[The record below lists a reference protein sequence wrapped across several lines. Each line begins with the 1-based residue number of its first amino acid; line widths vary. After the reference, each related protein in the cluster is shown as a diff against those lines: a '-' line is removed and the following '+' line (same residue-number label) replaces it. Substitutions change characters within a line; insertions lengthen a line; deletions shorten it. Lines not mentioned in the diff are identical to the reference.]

1 MAFVSTF
8 LVSNIHCPSC
18 VTYVQD
24 VLREIPNIHSV
35 QISLIDQTIRVK
47 HAHDKTRDLITN
59 ELLKAAFEVQH
70 VTTVGEHGVKTRD
83 YDVSPPPVKASLG
96 RSKWLMSRAQ
106 RKHIENCKACQG
118 KRERTSVKR
127 RPWAA
132 ITRLRRMDTRHSKP
146 PKSEDTATSDDIL
159 VEDHPAVIGF
169 DGTHEGQDHADYV
182 ATIVIGGMTCASCS
196 GNITKELNDLDFVQS
211 ADVSLM
217 TNNARVVFSGQKALS
232 AKLVEA
238 IEDIGYEASIED
250 VVPLTQ
256 NRSAS
261 EVGTTEFRVTLSIDG
276 MSCGS
281 CVGTIT
287 RGLEELPFVR
297 SVNVDLL
304 GHRGDIVFLDKQNV
318 DAVLATVEAMGY
330 DVAVV
335 RLESNNATVE
345 SIPSERTVQI
355 KVEGMYCELCP
366 DNIVA
371 GLQSVLPAKD
381 DSTYTISHLPTL
393 RNPVLTIKYRPAPPE
408 ISVRSFISAI
418 NKSDPA
424 LKASVYHPPTLEER
438 SRRLQRRE
446 QKAILLRLAF
456 TAVVAIP
463 TFIIG
468 VVYMSLVPKS
478 DQTRRWWEEPI
489 WAGNAMRME
498 WALFFMTTPVMLFGT
513 DVFHRRALKEI
524 RSLWRRSSKVPI
536 LRRFYR
542 FGSMNLLISAGA
554 AVAYF
559 SSLAVLIMDATSPRD
574 MENHRSTD
582 TYFDTVTFLTFFI
595 LIGRFLEAYSKAKT
609 GDAVAMLSKLRP
621 SDALLVE
628 SNTQEGLE
636 HAQTTISSIPV
647 DQLELGD
654 VVQIPHGASPPTDGI
669 VDQEGTFLFDESSLT
684 GESRPV
690 RKSSGEEVY
699 TGSLNIGDP
708 VRVRITEV
716 GGTSML
722 DKIVNVVRE
731 GQAKRAPIERVAD
744 IITGYFV
751 PVITLLAIITWV
763 IWLGLGESGRLPQA
777 WLDVQKGGWPF
788 WSLEFAIAVFVV
800 ACPCGIGLAAPTAL
814 FVGGGLAAKHGIL
827 VQGGGEAFQEASRL
841 NTIVFDKTGTLT
853 EGQMRVTD
861 VQYLGQNG
869 NIVPDVDSNV
879 VLAASRILEES
890 STHPIA
896 KAITQYCA
904 EHARDLEIQSEE
916 IKEMPGQGMTG
927 RFSVKTGASSSLYE
941 VGLGNERLLRTIG
954 TQYTS
959 SRSSSAPSMEEK
971 QAVTNDYYFDQLL
984 QRHQTLGHSIAIVA
998 MRRISNQAVDEK
1010 AVDEEGPPEA
1020 YLPVAI
1026 FAIADPVRNEAPRI
1040 LKSLQD
1046 SGVDV
1051 HMCTGDNRI
1060 TALAIASQLGIP
1072 VSNVRAGV
1080 LPQDKAAYI
1089 QELQGVSGSRNP
1101 GKTSSR
1107 QIVAFVGDGTNDT
1120 PALAAADVS
1129 IALSS
1134 GSDVAITTA
1143 SFILLNSDLST
1154 ILSLVRLAKRVF
1166 LRVKLNFAWAAVY
1179 NLCLVPVAAGVFYAI
1194 GANHDHGGWRLG
1206 PVWASVAMAA
1216 SSVSVVTS
1224 SLALKLPELSW
1235 GGGRR

>member
-1 MAFVSTF
+1 MASVSTF

-24 VLREIPNIHSV
+24 VLREIPNILSV

-47 HAHDKTRDLITN
+47 HAHDKTQDRITK
-59 ELLKAAFEVQH
+59 ELLEAAFEVQH
-70 VTTVGEHGVKTRD
+70 VTTVGADGVQTCD
-83 YDVSPPPVKASLG
+83 YDVSPPLVEASLG
-96 RSKWLMSRAQ
+96 RSRWFMSRAQ
-106 RKHIENCKACQG
+106 RKHIENCKACQS
-118 KRERTSVKR
+118 KRERTPVKR

-132 ITRLRRMDTRHSKP
+132 VTRQRRMDTGHSKP
-146 PKSEDTATSDDIL
+146 KSKDTTTSDDTL
-159 VEDHPAVIGF
+159 VEDQPAVINV
-169 DGTHEGQDHADYV
+169 DGTNDRQDHAEYV
-182 ATIVIGGMTCASCS
+182 ATVVIGGMTCASCS
-196 GNITKELNDLDFVQS
+196 GTIIKELNNLDFVQS

-217 TNNARVVFSGQKALS
+217 TNNARVVFSGQKSLS
-232 AKLVEA
+232 AKLIEA
-238 IEDIGYEASIED
+238 IEDVGYEASIED
-250 VVPLTQ
+250 VVPLV
-256 NRSAS
+256 RKAS
-261 EVGTTEFRVTLSIDG
+261 ISGVGNTEYKATVSIDG

-304 GHRGDIVFLDKQNV
+304 GHRGDVVLLDKENV
-318 DAVLATVEAMGY
+318 EAVLMKIEDMGY
-330 DVAVV
+330 DAVV
-335 RLESNNATVE
+335 VQLEPTDTPGNIT
-345 SIPSERTVQI
+345 PSERTVQI
-355 KVEGMYCELCP
+355 KVDGMYCELCP

-371 GLQSVLPAKD
+371 ALQAAMPAKD
-381 DSTYTISHLPTL
+381 GSAYTITELPTL
-393 RNPVLTIKYRPAPPE
+393 RNPILTIAYRPAPPE
-408 ISVRSFISAI
+408 ITVRNIISAI
-418 NKSDPA
+418 NKSDLA

-478 DQTRRWWEEPI
+478 NQTRQWWEDPI
-489 WAGNAMRME
+489 LAGNAMRRE
-498 WALFFMTTPVMLFGT
+498 WALFFMTTPVMFFGT
-513 DVFHRRALKEI
+513 DIFHTRALKEI
-524 RSLWRRSSKVPI
+524 RSIWRRSSKVPI

-559 SSLAVLIMDATSPRD
+559 SSLAVLIMDATAPRD
-574 MENHRSTD
+574 MKNHRSAD

-621 SDALLVE
+621 SNALLVAG
-628 SNTQEGLE
+628 N
-636 HAQTTISSIPV
+636 AQDGDRDEQTSTCAIPV
-647 DQLELGD
+647 DQLEVGD
-654 VVQIPHGASPPTDGI
+654 VVQIPHGASPPTDGL
-669 VDQEGTFLFDESSLT
+669 VDQQGTFLFDESSLT
-684 GESRPV
+684 GESKPV

-699 TGSLNIGDP
+699 TGSVNVGDP
-708 VRVRITEV
+708 VRIKITEV

-751 PVITLLAIITWV
+751 PVITLIAIVTWV

-841 NTIVFDKTGTLT
+841 DTIVFDKTGTLT
-853 EGQMRVTD
+853 EGQMKVTD
-861 VQYLGQNG
+861 VQFLSQNETLD
-869 NIVPDVDSNV
+869 PDGDVQV
-879 VLAASRILEES
+879 ILAASRILEES

-896 KAITQYCA
+896 KAIAQHCA
-904 EHARDLEIQSEE
+904 EKTVAALEIQSEDV
-916 IKEMPGQGMTG
+916 KEVPGQGMTG
-927 RFSVKTGASSSLYE
+927 RFIVKTDAGSLRYE
-941 VGLGNERLLRTIG
+941 VGLGNERLLRTIRMND
-954 TQYTS
+954 S
-959 SRSSSAPSMEEK
+959 SLRSSSGPVTEK
-971 QAVTNDYYFDQLL
+971 TQAVRSDYYLENIL
-984 QRHQTLGHSIAIVA
+984 QKHQALGHSTAIVA
-998 MRRISNQAVDEK
+998 MRKISNQVAGET
-1010 AVDEEGPPEA
+1010 GLPESYQA
-1020 YLPVAI
+1020 VAI
-1026 FAIADPVRNEAPRI
+1026 FAIADPVRNEAPSI

-1089 QELQGVSGSRNP
+1089 QELQGVSGSRNS
-1101 GKTSSR
+1101 GKASSR
-1107 QIVAFVGDGTNDT
+1107 KIVAFVGDGTNDT
-1120 PALAAADVS
+1120 PALSAADVS

-1143 SFILLNSDLST
+1143 SFILLNSDLNT

-1179 NLCLVPVAAGVFYAI
+1179 NLCLVPVAAGVFYPI
-1194 GANHDHGGWRLG
+1194 GASHDHGGWRLG

-1224 SLALKLPELSW
+1224 SLALKLPQLSW
-1235 GGGRR
+1235 RREGHR

>member
-18 VTYVQD
+18 VAYVQD
-24 VLREIPNIHSV
+24 VLREIPTVHSV
-35 QISLIDQTIRVK
+35 QVSLLDQTIRVK
-47 HAHDKTRDLITN
+47 HAHDKTQNLITK
-59 ELLKAAFEVQH
+59 ELLDAAFEVQH
-70 VTTVGEHGVKTRD
+70 VTTVGADGVQICD
-83 YDVSPPPVKASLG
+83 YDVSPPPVEASLS
-96 RSKWLMSRAQ
+96 RSKWFMSRAQ
-106 RKHIENCKACQG
+106 RKHLENCKACQS
-118 KRERTSVKR
+118 KRDGTSIKR

-132 ITRLRRMDTRHSKP
+132 VTRERRMDTGHSKP
-146 PKSEDTATSDDIL
+146 RSKDIPRSDDTL
-159 VEDHPAVIGF
+159 VEDQPAVINV
-169 DGTHEGQDHADYV
+169 DGTNDHQDHADYV
-182 ATIVIGGMTCASCS
+182 AMVVIGGMTCASCS
-196 GNITKELNDLDFVQS
+196 STITKELNNLDFVRS

-217 TNNARVVFSGQKALS
+217 TNNARVVFSGPKALS
-232 AKLVEA
+232 ANLVEA
-238 IEDIGYEASIED
+238 IEDVGYDALIED
-250 VVPLTQ
+250 VVPLVRKPTVP
-256 NRSAS
+256 
-261 EVGTTEFRVTLSIDG
+261 EVGNTEYKATVSIDG

-297 SVNVDLL
+297 AVNVDLL

-318 DAVLATVEAMGY
+318 DSVLAKIEDMGY
-330 DVAVV
+330 DAVMV
-335 RLESNNATVE
+335 QLEPTNTAGENT
-345 SIPSERTVQI
+345 PSERTVQI
-355 KVEGMYCELCP
+355 KLEGMYCELCP
-366 DNIVA
+366 DNSVA
-371 GLQSVLPAKD
+371 ALQAALPANG
-381 DSTYTISHLPTL
+381 DSTFTITQTPTL
-393 RNPVLTIKYRPAPPE
+393 QNPVLTIVYRPAPPE
-408 ISVRSFISAI
+408 ITVRKFISAI
-418 NKSDPA
+418 HTSDPA
-424 LKASVYHPPTLEER
+424 LDASVYHPPTLEER
-438 SRRLQRRE
+438 SRQLQRRE

-463 TFIIG
+463 SFIIG

-478 DQTRRWWEEPI
+478 NQTRQWWEEPI
-489 WAGNAMRME
+489 LAGNAMRRE
-498 WALFFMTTPVMLFGT
+498 WALLFMTTPVMVFGT
-513 DVFHRRALKEI
+513 DIFHTRALKEI
-524 RSLWRRSSKVPI
+524 RSIWRRSSKVPI

-542 FGSMNLLISAGA
+542 FGSMNLLISAGT

-559 SSLAVLIMDATSPRD
+559 SSLAVLIMGATTPRD
-574 MENHRSTD
+574 MENHRSAD

-628 SNTQEGLE
+628 SNEEDGDR
-636 HAQTTISSIPV
+636 HAQTSICAIPV
-647 DQLELGD
+647 DQLEVGD

-669 VDQEGTFLFDESSLT
+669 VDQQGTFLFDESSLT
-684 GESRPV
+684 GESKPV
-690 RKSSGEEVY
+690 RKSYGEEVY
-699 TGSLNIGDP
+699 TGSVNVGDP
-708 VRVRITEV
+708 VRVKITEV

-751 PVITLLAIITWV
+751 PVITLIAIITWV

-841 NTIVFDKTGTLT
+841 DTIVFDKTGTLT
-853 EGQMRVTD
+853 EGQMKVTD
-861 VQYLGQNG
+861 VQFLSPND
-869 NIVPDVDSNV
+869 NIGPGLDANV
-879 VLAASRILEES
+879 ILAASRILEES

-896 KAITQYCA
+896 KAIAQYCA
-904 EHARDLEIQSEE
+904 EKTVALEMQSEE
-916 IKEMPGQGMTG
+916 VKELPGQGMTG
-927 RFSVKTGASSSLYE
+927 RFVVETDASTLRFE
-941 VGLGNERLLRTIG
+941 VGLGNERLLRAIASNDS
-954 TQYTS
+954 S
-959 SRSSSAPSMEEK
+959 SRSSSAPITEK
-971 QAVTNDYYFDQLL
+971 TQAVTSDYYLNHIL
-984 QRHQTLGHSIAIVA
+984 QKHQALGHSTAIVA
-998 MRRISNQAVDEK
+998 MRKISNQTAGETDHSE
-1010 AVDEEGPPEA
+1010 P
-1020 YLPVAI
+1020 YQPVAI
-1026 FAIADPVRNEAPRI
+1026 FAIADPVRNEAPSI

-1060 TALAIASQLGIP
+1060 TALAIASQLGIS

-1089 QELQGVSGSRNP
+1089 QELQGVSGSRNTP
-1101 GKTSSR
+1101 KTSSR
-1107 QIVAFVGDGTNDT
+1107 KIVAFVGDGTNDT
-1120 PALAAADVS
+1120 PALSAADVS

-1143 SFILLNSDLST
+1143 SFILLNSDLNT

-1179 NLCLVPVAAGVFYAI
+1179 NLCLVPVAAGVFYPI

-1224 SLALKLPELSW
+1224 SLALKLPELRW
-1235 GGGRR
+1235 RRGGHGR